1 MGMAVFAAVMAAV
14 SASAASVPVTS
25 MSLDSDFVVG
35 YVDGKLDNANPRSEM
50 AAAQRLLDLAKGLTS
65 TDTKT
70 TTQRRGEVKIETLAT
85 YYANTAIEY
94 SGLFAEPV
102 AGSSRAVAPVGCEY
116 VIAKYAEKGYVLYK
130 LDGLEPTTLP
140 EFSSFFSETK
150 YGISGYTAIAKT
162 PIMASPVPEPS
173 TYVAG
178 ALMLVPLGVGLLR
191 KARKNRAA

>member
-1 MGMAVFAAVMAAV
+1 MNRNKMKMPRTMGMAVFAAVMAAV

-65 TDTKT
+65 IDTKT
-70 TTQRRGEVKIETLAT
+70 TTPRRGEVKIETLAT
-85 YYANTAIEY
+85 YYANTATEY
-94 SGLFAEPV
+94 SGLFAGPM
-102 AGSSRAVAPVGCEY
+102 AGSSRAA
-116 VIAKYAEKGYVLYK
+116 VL
-130 LDGLEPTTLP
+130 
-140 EFSSFFSETK
+140 
-150 YGISGYTAIAKT
+150 
-162 PIMASPVPEPS
+162 MASPVPEPS